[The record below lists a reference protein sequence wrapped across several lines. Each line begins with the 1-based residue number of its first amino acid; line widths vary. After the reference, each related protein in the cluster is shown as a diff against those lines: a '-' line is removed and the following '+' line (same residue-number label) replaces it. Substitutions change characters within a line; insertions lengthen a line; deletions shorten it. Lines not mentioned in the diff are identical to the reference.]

1 MTTFT
6 MDWFS
11 NCIVNFEY
19 INTHFK
25 KPSSILEIGCF
36 EGRATCWMLE
46 HMLSDTGAI
55 TCIDPF
61 GIKAM
66 SAFAPYEINPDPENL
81 SIFTSN
87 IAEVKLPGQ
96 TVNTVINLSVP
107 ALAQLIV
114 DKQQYDFI
122 YVDGSHAADA
132 VLTDACMAFALLK
145 PGGVMLFDDY
155 LWDHHTD
162 HFDRPKMSVDSFAN
176 LFINRI
182 EVVFINY
189 QLCLKKKEIL

>member
-19 INTHFK
+19 INAHFK

-46 HMLSDTGAI
+46 NMLTNDGVI

-61 GIKAM
+61 GIRVM
-66 SAFAPYEINPDPENL
+66 SAFEPYEIDPDPENL
-81 SIFTSN
+81 NIFTSN

-96 TVNTVINLSVP
+96 TVNTMINLSVP

-189 QLCLKKKEIL
+189 QLCLKKKEMP